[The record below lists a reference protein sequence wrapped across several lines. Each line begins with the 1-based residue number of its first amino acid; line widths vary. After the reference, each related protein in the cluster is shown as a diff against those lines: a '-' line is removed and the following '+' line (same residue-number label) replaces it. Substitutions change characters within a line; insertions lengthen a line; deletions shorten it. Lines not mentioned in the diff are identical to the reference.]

1 MWDYVGIVRSDKRL
15 HRARRRCR
23 LLSQEIDQ
31 YYGDFKITG
40 NLIELRN
47 LVLIADLIIRS
58 ALLRKESRGL
68 HYSLDYPIP
77 DLTWPPSATIL
88 TPENF
93 RDN

>member
-23 LLSQEIDQ
+23 LLSQEIDR
-31 YYGDFKITG
+31 YYGDFRITG
-40 NLIELRN
+40 DLIELRN

-68 HYSLDYPIP
+68 HYSLDYPMP
-77 DLTWPPSATIL
+77 DLSQPPTPTIL
-88 TPENF
+88 APDNF
-93 RDN
+93 IED